1 MSNYYNYVNCC
12 NRSYLEPYLFRK
24 VTPQSTNERRNTC
37 NNEINNLQKSC
48 RNHITTLNNEI
59 VKLKADLKKL
69 SNTFIKNQNLN
80 NTTQKNLQLN
90 TQPIPE
96 IQQKLEPSWNVFAKN
111 NLNNSY
117 DYQFSD
123 SDEEN
128 GSIPIWYNRIDNQ
141 QYNNQQYND
150 QQY

>member
-24 VTPQSTNERRNTC
+24 VTPQLSTNERRNTC

-48 RNHITTLNNEI
+48 RNHIKKLNDEI

-69 SNTFIKNQNLN
+69 SQQNL
-80 NTTQKNLQLN
+80 
-90 TQPIPE
+90 E
-96 IQQKLEPSWNVFAKN
+96 EPSLNVFAKNNLN

-128 GSIPIWYNRIDNQ
+128 GSIPVFYSIIDNQ